1 MVAEGDEKGQPEFL
15 PSEIWNNFACCSTA
29 SAPMVKR
36 IARADS
42 ARQIGPERTLRAVL
56 IAVESGG
63 RGG

>member
-1 MVAEGDEKGQPEFL
+1 MRPEFL
-15 PSEIWNNFACCSTA
+15 PLEIWNGFACCSAA

-36 IARADS
+36 ITQADS
-42 ARQIGPERTLRAVL
+42 ARQIGPAQTLRAVL